1 VFAKMTRDM
10 DIRWCARRTA
20 RHGGDQ
26 SSAAV
31 RRALM
36 SGPVHAELL
45 RFAVCAGLLLAC
57 AVQATMAIPLGAQSV
72 MLAADGQAGQGLT
85 RPRGI
90 NECFVIAPLHLVRG
104 AGQVSAVVEAGVRA
118 ELQLRQDYEGADL
131 AVLEHAPGRTIPC
144 SRWNVPANLS
154 EILIE
159 DPARVTLRQR
169 EDDGSVSFTPVTIQ
183 RVESGFVIIAPVD
196 PRGLSSGMSGSQ
208 LMVDGRFAG
217 MLLTVDAPNGTG
229 RVLRSDAIERLTSGF
244 FTAPRNQDPDFST
257 APLGVPSSEP
267 NLWLRTNQSVIL
279 GDRHTAFGV
288 VEYNRRQN
296 SLYIQLNGQPTYIV
310 AGARMP
316 FDDSRGECYLIY
328 LRTDDPSPP
337 QDSRVRHGF
346 AVVCGPRQGGAVR
359 RN

>member
-1 VFAKMTRDM
+1 MRGAPVN
-10 DIRWCARRTA
+10 
-20 RHGGDQ
+20 G
-26 SSAAV
+26 SV
-31 RRALM
+31 RA
-36 SGPVHAELL
+36 GPLG
-45 RFAVCAGLLLAC
+45 FTGCAGLLLVC
-57 AVQATMAIPLGAQSV
+57 AVLAAMPIPVGAQIV
-72 MLAADGQAGQGLT
+72 GLAANGQAGQGLT

-90 NECFVIAPLHLVRG
+90 NECFVIAPLHLVRD
-104 AGQVSAVVEAGVRA
+104 AGQVTAVVDAGVRA
-118 ELQLRQDYEGADL
+118 ELQLRQPYEGADL
-131 AVLEHAPGRTIPC
+131 AILEHAPGRTIPC
-144 SRWNVPANLS
+144 SRWSVPANLS

-169 EDDGSVSFTPVTIQ
+169 DDDGSVSFTPVTIQ
-183 RVESGFVIIAPVD
+183 RVESGYITIAPAD
-196 PRGLSSGMSGSQ
+196 SRGLQSGMSGSQ

-217 MLLTVDAPNGTG
+217 MLLTVDHTTGMG

-244 FTAPRNQDPDFST
+244 FTAPRNQNPDFST

-288 VEYNRRQN
+288 LAYNRRRN

-316 FDDSRGECYLIY
+316 FEDSRGECYLIY

-346 AVVCGPRQGGAVR
+346 AVVCGPTQGGAVR